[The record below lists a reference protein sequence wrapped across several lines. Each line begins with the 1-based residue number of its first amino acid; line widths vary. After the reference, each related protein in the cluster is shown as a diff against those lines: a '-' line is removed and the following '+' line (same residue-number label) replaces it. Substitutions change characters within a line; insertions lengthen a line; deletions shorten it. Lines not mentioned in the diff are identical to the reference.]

1 MAVYKPSQ
9 FIPSLD
15 EIDANQN
22 NTFSCQ
28 VNTSGN
34 PAKAYKLDI
43 LSIDGE
49 TTIYD
54 GAATNLS
61 SQVLNKGRLQIPN
74 VSNTTSGMSKL
85 VNGKDYQWGARIYD
99 TIAGSTAQPKTL
111 VCSGYLVGSTRYVL
125 WTTTDYTTTPD
136 ALVMDR
142 WIEFN
147 MSNQSNY
154 LPVPVHFV
162 CIASF

>member
-74 VSNTTSGMSKL
+74 VSNTTSGMS
-85 VNGKDYQWGARIYD
+85 
-99 TIAGSTAQPKTL
+99 
-111 VCSGYLVGSTRYVL
+111 
-125 WTTTDYTTTPD
+125 
-136 ALVMDR
+136 
-142 WIEFN
+142 
-147 MSNQSNY
+147 
-154 LPVPVHFV
+154 
-162 CIASF
+162 

>member
-61 SQVLNKGRLQIPN
+61 SQV
-74 VSNTTSGMSKL
+74 SNL
-85 VNGKDYQWGARIYD
+85 EQLPFPAVIH
-99 TIAGSTAQPKTL
+99 
-111 VCSGYLVGSTRYVL
+111 
-125 WTTTDYTTTPD
+125 
-136 ALVMDR
+136 
-142 WIEFN
+142 
-147 MSNQSNY
+147 QSF
-154 LPVPVHFV
+154 P
-162 CIASF
+162 